1 MPPTASLFFL
11 IKEPDW
17 GDPFQ
22 HRGCVIPEDYY
33 WEEQTFELPIIPEGM
48 QWRIVEY
55 TADDKDKFDG
65 QPVDGKVKL
74 IGRSVMIIIAQ

>member
-1 MPPTASLFFL
+1 MYAESA
-11 IKEPDW
+11 K
-17 GDPFQ
+17 
-22 HRGCVIPEDYY
+22 DYDVERDSFIYCAVNAY